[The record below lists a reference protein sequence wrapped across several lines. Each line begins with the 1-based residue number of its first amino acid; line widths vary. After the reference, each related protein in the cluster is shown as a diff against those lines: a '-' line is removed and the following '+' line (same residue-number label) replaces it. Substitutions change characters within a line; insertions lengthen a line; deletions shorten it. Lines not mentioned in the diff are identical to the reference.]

1 MASKPVCLVLGAG
14 SGIGY
19 SVARKWAKMGH
30 QVVITRRSQMSQEDV
45 EKEVGTGV
53 VAMQCDVSS
62 KEQTEKMVDE
72 VEKKFGPV
80 ATLIYNA
87 GNGVFKTYDN
97 LTVADFERCMAIN
110 TTGLLIAAQVVCP
123 RMVKRGGGV
132 VGVTGATAS
141 LRGKPYT
148 AAFAAAKGAQR
159 MLTQSL
165 ARDLGPKSVHVFYT
179 IIDGSVKAGAEEKGK
194 HMDPDHIAQTY
205 WDMANQKSSSWTFE
219 VDMRPFCENW

>member
-1 MASKPVCLVLGAG
+1 
-14 SGIGY
+14 
-19 SVARKWAKMGH
+19 
-30 QVVITRRSQMSQEDV
+30 MSQEDV

-110 TTGLLIAAQVVCP
+110 TTGLLIAAQIVCP

-179 IIDGSVKAGAEEKGK
+179 IIDGSVRAGAEEKGK